1 MCCAAAGSVRIRLSN
16 SPRARLAPFARAP
29 PCLAASDVHDAAFK
43 GGISGA
49 RVAGTDSSI
58 ETAGR
63 RGRVLLRP
71 VPLAALIAA
80 LTCAASIASPA
91 RATDASGED
100 GEAPKQPNI
109 YLDLNTTYITVPPN
123 TLALGFRNFTLPI
136 GAAGQSVLVNA
147 PLTVDINDRLSVYAG
162 VGANMSRSDLTSWS
176 AMTLDSWHVGFNAD
190 IIKQAEG
197 PGPTL
202 TVISTLT
209 RSLNS
214 PPGLAAT
221 SNQTTLE
228 LDYALD
234 QDQMQ
239 GFLAGTRVTA
249 AWVDSALVKVD
260 PAFVG
265 YIGGYYQWD
274 SNWKVSSRLGVQS
287 FGGARIGNVVL
298 AKAFTQPTLRFDLDK
313 MDDNDNRLF
322 GASIEVAWTPQPIV
336 QMTLRTPLYAL
347 RN

>member
-1 MCCAAAGSVRIRLSN
+1 MAGADN
-16 SPRARLAPFARAP
+16 NNT
-29 PCLAASDVHDAAFK
+29 
-43 GGISGA
+43 GA
-49 RVAGTDSSI
+49 DDSR
-58 ETAGR
+58 T
-63 RGRVLLRP
+63 RGRVSPRH

-80 LTCAASIASPA
+80 LVCAVTLASPA
-91 RATDASGED
+91 RAADASDDD
-100 GEAPKQPNI
+100 GEAPKQPNV
-109 YLDLNTTYITVPPN
+109 YLDLSTTYITVPPN
-123 TLALGFRNFTLPI
+123 TLALGFRNFTLPL
-136 GAAGQSVLVNA
+136 GVAAQSVQMTA
-147 PLTVDINDRLSVYAG
+147 PLTVDVTDRLSVYGG
-162 VGANMSRSDLTSWS
+162 VGANTSRSDLTSWS

-221 SNQTTLE
+221 SNQTVLE

-249 AWVDSALVKVD
+249 AWVDSDLVKVN

-265 YIGGYYQWD
+265 YVGGYYQWD
-274 SNWKVSSRLGVQS
+274 SNWKVSSRLGVQT

-298 AKAFTQPTLRFDLDK
+298 AKAFTQPTLRFDLDR
-313 MDDNDNRLF
+313 MDDSDNRLF

-336 QMTLRTPLYAL
+336 QMTLRTPLYAV